1 MWLVT
6 TEAPAYQ
13 FVVRLSVDQTFLR
26 QTLSEWG
33 IWAPV
38 IFILLQALQV
48 IVAPI
53 PGEVTGVLG
62 GFLFGEWYGLLY
74 SLVGMT
80 VGSVAAFTIGRW
92 LGARSV
98 RALVGQQI
106 WDRIHVVV
114 EARGAGL
121 CAITYFIPGLPKV
134 GLLSLRHELDAPLAL
149 CSGVDTRSRAR
160 NMGSVDAG
168 GTCGCGALPLC
179 LARRGDRDHGR
190 VAALLLPKPNDS
202 VHSPPVSAPGL
213 GR

>member
-1 MWLVT
+1 MAQIRFGAGAARGAKTIRKRLGHIAGCAGVLTVGICVWLVT
-6 TEAPAYQ
+6 TDAPAYQ
-13 FVVRLSVDQTFLR
+13 FVVGLSVDQTFLR

-38 IFILLQALQV
+38 IFILLEALQV

-98 RALVGQQI
+98 RALVGQEL
-106 WDRIHVVV
+106 WDRMHFVVD
-114 EARGAGL
+114 ARGS
-121 CAITYFIPGLPKV
+121 
-134 GLLSLRHELDAPLAL
+134 GLLGVQELISGLSHE
-149 CSGVDTRSRAR
+149 SG
-160 NMGSVDAG
+160 
-168 GTCGCGALPLC
+168 
-179 LARRGDRDHGR
+179 
-190 VAALLLPKPNDS
+190 
-202 VHSPPVSAPGL
+202 
-213 GR
+213 